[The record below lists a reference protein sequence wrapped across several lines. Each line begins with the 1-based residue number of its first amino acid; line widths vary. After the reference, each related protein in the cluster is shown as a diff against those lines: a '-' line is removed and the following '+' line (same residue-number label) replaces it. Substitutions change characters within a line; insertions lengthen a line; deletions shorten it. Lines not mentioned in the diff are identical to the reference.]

1 MSWDDLE
8 MVTFRRTTDARWSF
22 TVYGPGFKMICSNR
36 GLEDVFQCI
45 EQIQHWL
52 ATEPGASGGMES
64 EPAGKPAKKPV
75 VVKLSGEAIA
85 KVRNVRRRRPES

>member
-36 GLEDVFQCI
+36 GLEDVFACV
-45 EQIQHWL
+45 EQIHCWL
-52 ATEPGASGGMES
+52 ATEPVACGAMGSD
-64 EPAGKPAKKPV
+64 PAGKPAKKPV
-75 VVKLSGEAIA
+75 VVKLSGEAMA
-85 KVRNVRRRRPES
+85 KTRLVKARRQGS

>member
-1 MSWDDLE
+1 MSWDELE
-8 MVTFRRTTDARWSF
+8 MVTLRKTTDGGWSF

-36 GLEDVFQCI
+36 GLPDAFACI
-45 EQIQHWL
+45 EQIQGWL
-52 ATEPGASGGMES
+52 VTEPVASGGMES